1 MTKYLLLGVFAAT
14 FALAQQ
20 DADIP
25 PKFQDKIDEEVYQR
39 LRSEYLD
46 LLRGLP
52 ADPRLRATAIQK
64 MQKQI
69 QTMKQRAIVGSS
81 ALNAPAAVT
90 ASAVWTAI
98 GPSPIPNGQV
108 TNSLP
113 VTGRVTAFAIDPT
126 NSKVVYLGTAQGGI
140 YRSTDGGLH
149 WMQIFDQANTSAIGS
164 LALAPSNHTI
174 LFVGTGEANGS
185 GDSYAG
191 VGLYRIDNADTTAT
205 LVGPINPIRNYT
217 DGSGNPQSV
226 PAFQGRSISSI
237 VVHPTDPSIL
247 WVGAVSGVIDIG
259 ADPPFGGTIPPLGM
273 RGLYRLTNATAAPAS
288 VAVQKITVTLAAPGF
303 DLPNTGNRNV
313 DSIAIEPGNPDSMIV
328 WVNGTTA
335 AGDGGIYRSI
345 NATSPVPAFA
355 QVLATTTSPSRGIL
369 SIYKQGTN
377 PAVVYVAN
385 AEGSSGRLRVS
396 TDGGATWSAFLAG
409 GRGFCGG
416 QCFYNIGIDVLPG
429 PTTAAS
435 DDIIVIGGNTPGTT
449 SRLFAKSIDG
459 GATFTESSAGLHADT
474 HFIKIDP
481 TNSATIYHGDDG
493 GIFKSTD
500 GGLTWS
506 SLNNMQIN
514 TVQFSGLAV
523 HPTDPKWSIGGTQDN
538 GTNMRDAS
546 GNWRRVD
553 FGDGG
558 YALVD
563 RNATDTTNQ
572 TLYHTYFNQTNNL
585 IGFARVLSTACASDG
600 LWSFKGIY
608 SGGAVDPTPN
618 CDSSDTFNGIPLTDA
633 VMFYAPMEMGP
644 GNPST
649 VYFGAG
655 ALYRSTDKGETMPA
669 VSQRTTVPV
678 STIAVSPQDDNYRIF
693 GRANGTVFYTTT
705 GANPMTQL
713 LGIPI
718 RYIARAKFDSSD
730 KETAY
735 VTLGGYF
742 GGTAAAQSH
751 VWKITNLSTAP
762 AVSGINGGLPDVP
775 VNAFAVDPANGTNLF
790 AGTDIGVYNSTDGG
804 LTWLPYGTGLPVV
817 AVFGMEIQAQS
828 RTLRIAT
835 HGRGM
840 WEIPLGPAA
849 PNAATFLPL
858 DSSTQGNWPGVY
870 GGDGYIIANNTSNQ
884 TPSYATVN
892 FTGASSYTWVS
903 PAPSSDQ
910 RLPHTSPGSSNRIG
924 SAFYSASN
932 FSIDLTLTG
941 GQHQVALYLLDL
953 DTTTRSE
960 VITIRNAD
968 DNSVL
973 DTRTFSNFH
982 NGLWAVWT
990 MRGHVNIQVANNGG
1004 PNGVVAGLFFSTLTS
1019 PHSRPVVT
1027 IYSPTPNQTVTGT
1040 ITLSANVTA
1049 SAGVQSVQFVLDNTT
1064 NLSPLIPGDGAT
1076 YTYQWNSA
1084 TVGNGPH
1091 TLQVTGTDNL
1101 SETGQSSV
1109 TFNVSNAAAP
1119 PASAQFIA
1127 PADTTTQGNWV
1138 GKYGNDGFW
1147 IANDL
1152 SSAPPVYA
1160 NLNFT
1165 GTSAYTWNGSTSEK
1179 RALLTSPTGS
1189 PSARIASTYYSN
1201 TSFTID
1207 LNLNDNQPH
1216 LVALYLLDYDDNR
1229 AESITVVDANNTSNV
1244 LDTQSAAN
1252 FQNGEYLVWKIQGHV
1267 QIQVKATGGL
1277 NGVVSGIFFAPASSG
1292 GQQQPP
1298 AVTVTAPTPNQ
1309 AVSGIFKLQA
1319 TATSTGSI
1327 ASVQF
1332 YVDNNPVGPAITQG
1346 VSSTYSYNLDTT
1358 LLGNGTHSVKA
1369 VATDNLN
1376 QQTPATAVSF
1386 SVSNVSGGGNGAAFV
1401 KTDTTTQGNWKG
1413 VYGGAGEIIA
1423 NDGNSLPGYAV
1434 INFTGANLFTW
1445 TFTTDP
1451 RALLTAASTSNRIAS
1466 VFYNAPGF
1474 SIDVNFTDGN
1484 AHTLA
1489 LYLLD
1494 WDGSGRAETVTIVD
1508 AANTSSVLD
1517 ARSAAGFANGT
1528 YLVWNITGHV
1538 KIQVTGTAGPNAVVS
1553 GVFFQ

>member
-1 MTKYLLLGVFAAT
+1 MTKYFLLGVLAT
-14 FALAQQ
+14 TFVFAQQ

-52 ADPRLRATAIQK
+52 ANPSLRATAIQK

-81 ALNAPAAVT
+81 ALNAPAAAA
-90 ASAVWTAI
+90 ASPVWTAI

-113 VTGRVTAFAIDPT
+113 VTGRVTALAIDPT
-126 NSKVVYLGTAQGGI
+126 NTNIVYLGSAQGGV
-140 YRSTDGGLH
+140 YRSKDGGSN
-149 WMQIFDQANTSAIGS
+149 WTQIFDQANTSAIGA
-164 LALAPSNHTI
+164 LAIAPSNHSI

-205 LVGPINPIRNYT
+205 LVGPINPIRNYN

-237 VVHPTDPSIL
+237 VVHPADPSIL
-247 WVGAVSGVIDIG
+247 WVGAAGGAIGIG
-259 ADPPFGGTIPPLGM
+259 AESPFGNTIPPLGM
-273 RGLYRLTNATAAPAS
+273 RGLYRLTNATGVPAS
-288 VAVQKITVTLAAPGF
+288 VAVQKIAVATVASGF
-303 DLPNTGNRNV
+303 DIPNTANRNV
-313 DSIAIEPGNPDSMIV
+313 DSIVMEPGNPDNLIV
-328 WVNGTTA
+328 WINGAAT
-335 AGDGGIYRSI
+335 AGDGGIYRST
-345 NATSPVPAFA
+345 NATSPVPTFT
-355 QVLATTTSPSRGIL
+355 QVLTTTTSGARGIFA
-369 SIYKQGTN
+369 IYKQDAN
-377 PAVVYVAN
+377 PAVVYVADG
-385 AEGSSGRLRVS
+385 ESSSGRLRVS
-396 TDGGATWSAFLAG
+396 TDGGATWSAFLTG

-435 DDIIVIGGNTPGTT
+435 DDIIVLGGNVAGIST
-449 SRLFAKSIDG
+449 RLFAKSIDG
-459 GATFTESSAGLHADT
+459 GATFTESSAGVHADT
-474 HFIKIDP
+474 HFIEIDP

-493 GIFKSTD
+493 GVFKSVN

-506 SLNNMQIN
+506 SLNNTQLN

-523 HPTDPKWSIGGTQDN
+523 HPIDPKWSIGGTQDN
-538 GTNMRDAS
+538 GTNMRDGS

-563 RNATDTTNQ
+563 RNATDTTNL

-600 LWSFKGIY
+600 LWAFKGIY

-618 CDSSDTFNGIPLTDA
+618 CDGSDTFNGILLTDA
-633 VMFYAPMEMGP
+633 VMFYAPMELGP

-655 ALYRSTDKGETMPA
+655 AVYRSSDKGETMPA
-669 VSQRTTVPV
+669 VSQRTTSPV

-693 GRANGTVFYTTT
+693 GRRDGTVFYTTS

-713 LGIPI
+713 LGIPV
-718 RYIARAKFDSSD
+718 RYIARAEFDPSD

-742 GGTAAAQSH
+742 GGTAATQSH
-751 VWKITNLSTAP
+751 IWKVTNLSTAP
-762 AVSGINGGLPDVP
+762 AVAGINGGLPDVP

-804 LTWLPYGTGLPVV
+804 LTWLPFGTGLPVV
-817 AVFGMEIQAQS
+817 AVFGMEIQAPS

-840 WEIPLGPAA
+840 WDVPIGPAA
-849 PNAATFLPL
+849 ANAATFLPL
-858 DSSTQGNWPGVY
+858 DTGTQGNWPGVY
-870 GGDGYIIANNTSNQ
+870 GGDGYIIANNTSNR

-892 FTGASSYTWVS
+892 FTGASTYTWVS
-903 PAPSSDQ
+903 PAPSRDQ
-910 RLPHTSPGSSNRIG
+910 RLLRTSPSIGNRIG
-924 SAFYSASN
+924 STFYSGSN

-953 DTTTRSE
+953 DSTTRNE
-960 VITIRNAD
+960 MITIRNAD

-973 DTRTFSNFH
+973 DTRAFSNFH
-982 NGLWAVWT
+982 NGVWAVWT
-990 MRGHVNIQVANNGG
+990 MRGHVSIQVANNGG

-1027 IYSPTPNQTVTGT
+1027 IYSPAPNQTVTGT

-1049 SAGVQSVQFVLDNTT
+1049 AAGVRSVQFVLDNTV

-1084 TVGNGPH
+1084 AVGNGQH

-1109 TFNVSNAAAP
+1109 TFNVSNGVAP
-1119 PASAQFIA
+1119 SASAQFMA
-1127 PADTTTQGNWV
+1127 PADVTTQGNWV

-1165 GTSAYTWNGSTSEK
+1165 GTSAYTWNGSTSEP
-1179 RALLTSPTGS
+1179 RALLASLTGS
-1189 PSARIASTYYSN
+1189 PSARIASAYYSN

-1267 QIQVKATGGL
+1267 QIQVKTTGGL

-1292 GQQQPP
+1292 GPQPP

-1327 ASVQF
+1327 SSVQF
-1332 YVDNNPVGPAITQG
+1332 YVDNNPVGAAITQG
-1346 VSSTYSYNLDTT
+1346 VNSTYSYNLDTT
-1358 LLGNGTHSVKA
+1358 LLSNGTHSVKA

-1376 QQTPATAVSF
+1376 QQTPASAVSF
-1386 SVSNVSGGGNGAAFV
+1386 SVSNAASSNSATFV

-1423 NDGNSLPGYAV
+1423 NDSNATPGFAV
-1434 INFTGANLFTW
+1434 VNFSGANLFTW

-1466 VFYNAPGF
+1466 VFYNAPGLT
-1474 SIDVNFTDGN
+1474 IDVNFTDGN
-1484 AHTLA
+1484 SHPLA

-1494 WDGSGRAETVTIVD
+1494 WDGSDRAETVTIVD
-1508 AANTSSVLD
+1508 AANTGTVLD
-1517 ARSAAGFANGT
+1517 TRSAAGFANGT

-1538 KIQVTGTAGPNAVVS
+1538 KIQVNGTAGPNAVVS